1 MVPSHQLGAVQG
13 DPAVCSLK
21 VTVGPSYSSWGLL
34 ANDAPPPAAGEGP
47 YLAKSP
53 SHRAGDKFTLPDC
66 GHPILSF
73 NLLDLCRAWGA
84 GGGAGTSPEE
94 GRNEGSEK
102 VRWEHGVPE
111 GSRRRSS
118 EAGTAAWH
126 YTSFQ
131 HPALCVLTGMRED
144 LAHAS
149 PAQIQNQWVEGT
161 CHFVSA
167 KTAPPLIEVPMNGRS

>member
-53 SHRAGDKFTLPDC
+53 SHRAGDKFTLLDC

-84 GGGAGTSPEE
+84 GGGRGLHQRRE
-94 GRNEGSEK
+94 GMK
-102 VRWEHGVPE
+102 VQRKSGGNMVFQKVPE
-111 GSRRRSS
+111 GGAVKLEQQLGITRPSS
-118 EAGTAAWH
+118 I
-126 YTSFQ
+126 Q
-131 HPALCVLTGMRED
+131 HCV
-144 LAHAS
+144 S
-149 PAQIQNQWVEGT
+149 
-161 CHFVSA
+161 
-167 KTAPPLIEVPMNGRS
+167 